1 MLNVINLSLTN
12 ATLESHIGIM
22 QSWYK
27 CQYVL
32 TATVFYL
39 MCQSSFSILFNKS
52 KVLDRIMYNQTD
64 AFMED

>member
-1 MLNVINLSLTN
+1 MQPWNLILALYNLDINAN
-12 ATLESHIGIM
+12 M
-22 QSWYK
+22 FWQP
-27 CQYVL
+27 
-32 TATVFYL
+32 VFYL